1 MAKIVRTKKVRR
13 VNWSGMI
20 SLLTILSIFT
30 FCVTSVFA
38 QLEMARLNKQIEIKK
53 YEVAQKTDSNLEL
66 ARELNDLRG
75 YETIVAKAEDAL
87 MDFNLHNIVV
97 VKSANNEEASK

>member
-38 QLEMARLNKQIEIKK
+38 QLETARLNKQIEIKK
-53 YEVAQKTDSNLEL
+53 YEVAQKIDSNLEL

-75 YETIVAKAEDAL
+75 YEAIVAKAEDAL

-97 VKSANNEEASK
+97 VKSANNEEVSK